1 MLHCIGMSCKSHTKM
16 MSPHGSAWRGP
27 CEDLLTTVKTKTK
40 EARSCLTVFTIRDH
54 VPITGPDWILSF
66 HLEVARQL
74 LVPWWRDNFHVFSN
88 VRGAYLWLDNKTRK
102 LYECL
107 NEYFK
112 NGACFWPGK
121 NHVVYDPVR
130 EAIKD
135 KKPPEKGWC
144 LTTTL
149 KNGQSWSW
157 LTPRAETWE
166 RCQSDLV
173 LKFSKDAPNT

>member
-1 MLHCIGMSCKSHTKM
+1 MD
-16 MSPHGSAWRGP
+16 PHGVGHAKISWPPSRQRLKKLVLVWQSSRSGIMYRSRART
-27 CEDLLTTVKTKTK
+27 ESLAFISKLLGNCSCHDDATT
-40 EARSCLTVFTIRDH
+40 
-54 VPITGPDWILSF
+54 
-66 HLEVARQL
+66 
-74 LVPWWRDNFHVFSN
+74 FHVFSN

-112 NGACFWPGK
+112 NSACFWPGK